1 MLVEKVDK
9 QWSFEKQIA
18 TLARNQ
24 ELLTRSVHELQSD
37 VMALKETNLNLRRA
51 LDLKTRVES
60 LARGAKTA
68 EDWTARNRLFVTN
81 GPSGE
86 L

>member
-1 MLVEKVDK
+1 MLVEKVNIGWSYGK
-9 QWSFEKQIA
+9 QLV
-18 TLARNQ
+18 TLAKNQ
-24 ELLTRSVHELQSD
+24 ELLTRRMHELQSD

-68 EDWTARNRLFVTN
+68 EDRAAHNRLFVTN

-86 L
+86 S